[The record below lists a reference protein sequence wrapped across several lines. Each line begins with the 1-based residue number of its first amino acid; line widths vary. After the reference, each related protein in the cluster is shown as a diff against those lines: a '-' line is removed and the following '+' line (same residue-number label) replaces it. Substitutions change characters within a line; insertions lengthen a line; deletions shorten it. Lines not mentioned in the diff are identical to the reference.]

1 MARGISTGLSTGVV
15 AGGVAVLVAASGCR
29 PGAVLASPV
38 GVATAGMLG
47 EGASFTARDSGLV
60 VGPLRAEGSLDAG
73 AFWPSAD
80 RVDTFRRRLSSD
92 RNDQQVERTIA
103 SAGAGAIEVTLATG
117 GERVGRNRLV
127 LDEAGDVVIAE
138 NEGNGIASVFTPAAL
153 FLPARLGAGE
163 RVERRFDVRSE
174 GGLFGTGSGTGSGVV
189 EGVGLQTVRTDSG
202 DVEAF
207 VVDSRLDFR
216 VGPARIV
223 LASRGWFAAAPGGP
237 GLVAEEGR
245 ELVKVF
251 GLTVHDV
258 TRVSV
263 IERAGAA
270 PTN

>member
-1 MARGISTGLSTGVV
+1 MARGMRTGLSTGVI
-15 AGGVAVLVAASGCR
+15 AGGVALLVAAAGCR
-29 PGAVLASPV
+29 PGATLASPG

-47 EGASFTARDSGLV
+47 EGASFAARDSGLV
-60 VGPLRAEGSLDAG
+60 VGPLRAEGSLNAG

-80 RVDTFRRRLSSD
+80 RVDTFRRRLSGA
-92 RNDQQVERTIA
+92 RGEEEVERSIEAT
-103 SAGAGAIEVTLATG
+103 GAGAIEVRLATG

-163 RVERRFDVRSE
+163 RVERAFDVRSE
-174 GGLFGTGSGTGSGVV
+174 GGLFGTGSGAGTGAV
-189 EGVGLQTVRTDSG
+189 EGVGLQTVRTAEG

-207 VVDSRLDFR
+207 AVDSRLDFR

-223 LASRGWFAAAPGGP
+223 LSSRGWFATAPGGP

-263 IERAGAA
+263 LERAGAA
-270 PTN
+270 TAD